1 MSNNKI
7 DGFEYTEEAI
17 WQRFKRAI
25 QDREDV
31 LAREL
36 YDQLNNSFCIPPH
49 LRTLEEW
56 QLFDDS
62 LFRTNGV
69 SWPEEWD

>member
-1 MSNNKI
+1 MTDNKI
-7 DGFEYTEEAI
+7 NGCEYTEEAI
-17 WQRFKRAI
+17 WLRFKRAMSK
-25 QDREDV
+25 RENE
-31 LAREL
+31 LNREL
-36 YDQLNNSFCIPPH
+36 FDKLNSTFRIPPH